1 MSWALLQIK
10 MRQQSRMEKKGST
23 MKQVNF
29 EETDLIKQLKSS
41 LSIKPKIK
49 LQRESKR
56 VSSSDVAFK
65 NMTLKKA
72 LVRQQI
78 RDKLVV
84 QLVNQ
89 SKEMLTKE
97 A

>member
-1 MSWALLQIK
+1 
-10 MRQQSRMEKKGST
+10 MEKKGST